1 MSSRKDNHKVMDMLE
16 KMGMVKKVED
26 ENSLAESM
34 ESGPTVQTP
43 GPPAPEPA
51 IARQPEPATVRQP
64 EPAPVPR
71 FEPRFEPRSEPL
83 PARQPVRP
91 EKTYGVSDKVLG
103 KSFWDDNDLIPDESP
118 DTDRFMEVGEL
129 YKRFSIKPSG
139 VDTVYLLGEYIRTL
153 PESLPPEMRRSIVL
167 KIVSASGFDFDRL
180 LNDGID
186 RVSRLNDYSATFAT
200 HTEEVVERY
209 NEEIEVLQR
218 QIESIREA
226 INDRKNLHK
235 RQFLEI
241 EGEAQRLKD
250 ILDFIT
256 K

>member
-26 ENSLAESM
+26 EDSLTESVESM
-34 ESGPTVQTP
+34 ADVQIP
-43 GPPAPEPA
+43 DPPAPDQLA
-51 IARQPEPATVRQP
+51 ARQFNPLPP
-64 EPAPVPR
+64 PAPRTEETPQFR
-71 FEPRFEPRSEPL
+71 L
-83 PARQPVRP
+83 D
-91 EKTYGVSDKVLG
+91 KTYGVSDRVINR
-103 KSFWDDNDLIPDESP
+103 SFWDEEDIITDEGPDA
-118 DTDRFMEVGEL
+118 DRFMEVSEL
-129 YKRFSIKPSG
+129 YKRFNLKPSG
-139 VDTVYLLGEYIRTL
+139 IDTVYLLEEYIRTL

-186 RVSRLNDYSATFAT
+186 RVSRLNDYSATFAA
-200 HTEEVVERY
+200 HTEEVVARY

-218 QIESIREA
+218 QIESIRET
-226 INDRKNLHK
+226 ISERKNLHK